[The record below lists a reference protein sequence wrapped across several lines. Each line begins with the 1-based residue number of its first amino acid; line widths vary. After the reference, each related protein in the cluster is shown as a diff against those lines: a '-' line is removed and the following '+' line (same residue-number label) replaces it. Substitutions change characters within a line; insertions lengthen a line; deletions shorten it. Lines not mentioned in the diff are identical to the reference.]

1 MFYKL
6 QYDEVLTL
14 STAVE
19 RRIPQQERGERRIAE
34 LLAAAEVVLS
44 ETGFEATTMKAVAK
58 QAGASIGAVYQYF
71 DNKESVARALLAQYD
86 AEMDQRWANLEED
99 TRKLSLQQLAQRF
112 VDVMVRFIE
121 QHPAYIIVL
130 FAPVTHKRD
139 ARIQNRLRERLASVF
154 RSRSSTLTR
163 EQSLLIATLTLQL
176 IKSMN
181 SLYALAKTEQRTAI
195 VEEYKL
201 ALASYFASRLMR

>member
-1 MFYKL
+1 MA
-6 QYDEVLTL
+6 D
-14 STAVE
+14 
-19 RRIPQQERGERRIAE
+19 
-34 LLAAAEVVLS
+34 LLAAAEAVLS
-44 ETGFEATTMKAVAK
+44 ETGFEATTMKAIAK

-71 DNKESVARALLAQYD
+71 DNKEAVARALLAQYD
-86 AEMDQRWANLEED
+86 AEMDHRWVNLEEV
-99 TRKLSLQQLAQRF
+99 TRDLSVEQLAHRF

-139 ARIQNRLRERLASVF
+139 AKVQARLQDRLAIVF
-154 RSRSSTLTR
+154 RSRNHRLTKD
-163 EQSLLIATLTLQL
+163 QSLLVAALTLQM

-181 SLYALAKTEQRTAI
+181 ALYVLASTEVRNTI

-201 ALASYFASRLMR
+201 ALAAYFNSRLTT